1 MRLARDGM
9 AELTGIV
16 PLVRDDPRWF
26 AQMATM
32 PLPPCDLPALKRRLY
47 DEFKVEI
54 PTTHWGEVPCLRIS
68 VQGYNTRADVEALL
82 AAVARLLPEVALSR

>member
-1 MRLARDGM
+1 MARDGM

-16 PLVRDDPRWF
+16 PLVDDDPRWF
-26 AQMATM
+26 SQMATM

-47 DEFKVEI
+47 DEYRIEI

-68 VQGYNTRADVEALL
+68 VQGYNTRADARGRRSSP
-82 AAVARLLPEVALSR
+82 AVVGRH